1 MRTRLTL
8 LSLTLLAA
16 ACEPEPVD
24 PFAENLD
31 ETGAGRCA
39 GELALRASLHP
50 SDGFVSFGDS
60 DGFAAVRPDGDKLSA
75 WLFTAA
81 GIDGGWNETATLP
94 DGTGPIAEAEV
105 RPLGGGSYAALVR
118 TEGLPTGADP
128 AACNGAVE
136 AICDAT
142 DFGQALAAGAG
153 SGSGSG
159 EGSGSSALPDCIAA
173 LTAENQA
180 LVDGCIAEGEQFC
193 RDSGRLTVEQVASA
207 GSCLDAV
214 NALPDGPVK
223 DQLYTDLADGY
234 LACVGA
240 APSAVSAATE
250 AITLGRQRC
259 EEASSF
265 TAGTI
270 ALARLTAGSPSTPF
284 TDTGLLP
291 AEGLSLVHDVELART
306 DAGLLVAMVGA
317 PAADLSGVELRT
329 ALLDPTTALTTAPAA
344 PIDTTGCTLD
354 REARDLSLT
363 GGGDHWFLLGSSL
376 GTTGLCLIPLDARGQ
391 RTSDPVRLIAGAG
404 VDYAA
409 AFDGNQ
415 LWVATGTAIATTP
428 VELTRYDAS
437 GATMD
442 SELLSA
448 PFDCPLTSLK
458 ESALLLTNDA
468 VQVAYTGRCD
478 DQRKEFYTV
487 GRTTAGAPL
496 SAWIATVDSTR
507 NALFAGGAP
516 GQFNYLYDATADA
529 YRVRTGRCAG
539 P

>member
-8 LSLTLLAA
+8 LSLALLAA

-39 GELALRASLHP
+39 GDLTLRASLHP
-50 SDGFVSFGDS
+50 RDGFVSFGDS
-60 DGFAAVRPDGDKLSA
+60 DGFAAIRPDGDRLSA

-81 GIDGGWNETATLP
+81 GSDGGWNETATLP

-105 RPLGGGSYAALVR
+105 RPLGSGTFAALVR

-136 AICDAT
+136 ALCDAT

-159 EGSGSSALPDCIAA
+159 EGSGSNLLPDCIAS

-180 LVDGCIAEGEQFC
+180 IVDGCIAEGEQFC
-193 RDSGRLTVEQVASA
+193 RDSGRLAAEQVAAA

-240 APSAVSAATE
+240 APPAVSAATQ

-259 EEASSF
+259 EEAAGF

-270 ALARLTAGSPSTPF
+270 ALARLTAGSPSRPF

-291 AEGLSLVHDVELART
+291 AEGLTLVHDVELART

-329 ALLDPTTALTTAPAA
+329 ALLDPTTGLTTAPAA

-354 REARDLSLT
+354 REARDLTLT
-363 GGGDHWFLLGSSL
+363 GGGDHWFLLGRSL
-376 GTTGLCLIPLDARGQ
+376 APLGLCLIPIDARGQ
-391 RTSDPVRLIAGAG
+391 RTAAPVRRLDESSGH
-404 VDYAA
+404 YAA
-409 AFDGNQ
+409 TFAEGE

-437 GATMD
+437 GAATG
-442 SELLSA
+442 SEQLSA
-448 PFDCPLTSLK
+448 PFACRLAALTD
-458 ESALLLTNDA
+458 SAILITDEA

-496 SAWIATVDSTR
+496 SSWVATVHTGR

-529 YRVRTGRCAG
+529 FRVRTGRCAG